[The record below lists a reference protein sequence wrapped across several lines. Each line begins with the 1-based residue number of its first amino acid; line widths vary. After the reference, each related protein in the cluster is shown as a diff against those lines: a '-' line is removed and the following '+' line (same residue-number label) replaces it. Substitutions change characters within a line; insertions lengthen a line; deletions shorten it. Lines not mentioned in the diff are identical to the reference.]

1 MMAMISG
8 GRIVAVGPDRVRSA
22 SDGWTPIVEMP
33 RPDDT
38 LTGTWEPTLAL
49 VDGVPT
55 RSWQPRSWA
64 PDELPEERRERL
76 ERDEARAEL
85 RETVVT
91 GLAALAA
98 ARTAAEADIAT
109 ANSLRDTSLS
119 LAAATADLT
128 AAIAAFTPEPYYDS
142 TQLDQVKAALAQL
155 ASTQLALAHGLAEIY
170 TYRRANDEVA
180 ILAHRSLEFLA
191 RVLFEVDP

>member
-1 MMAMISG
+1 MWVRVENG
-8 GRIVAVGPDRVRSA
+8 TIVAASA
-22 SDGWTPIVEMP
+22 VEESGWMPVVEQP
-33 RPDDT
+33 RPVDT
-38 LTGTWEPTLAL
+38 LTGTWEPTLTL

-64 PDELPEERRERL
+64 PDELPEERREQL
-76 ERDEARAEL
+76 ERDKVRAEL

-109 ANSLRDTSLS
+109 ANSLRETSLS

>member
-1 MMAMISG
+1 MWVRVENG
-8 GRIVAVGPDRVRSA
+8 TIVAASA
-22 SDGWTPIVEMP
+22 VEESGWMPVVEHP
-33 RPDDT
+33 RPVDT
-38 LTGTWEPTLAL
+38 LTGTWESTLTL

-64 PDELPEERRERL
+64 PDELPEERREQM
-76 ERDEARAEL
+76 ERDETRAEL

-98 ARTAAEADIAT
+98 ARSAAEADIAT

-155 ASTQLALAHGLAEIY
+155 ASTQFVNDTATTEIY